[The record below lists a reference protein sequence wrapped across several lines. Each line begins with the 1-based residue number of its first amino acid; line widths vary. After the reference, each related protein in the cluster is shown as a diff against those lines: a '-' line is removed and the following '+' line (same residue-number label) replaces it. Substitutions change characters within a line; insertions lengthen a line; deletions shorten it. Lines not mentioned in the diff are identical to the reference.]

1 MFRRTPRK
9 DCEVRVRVI
18 KIRVRICALF
28 VLISV

>member
-1 MFRRTPRK
+1 MFGRTLRK
-9 DCEVRVRVI
+9 DCEVRGRVI